1 MSEATRTRRC
11 KLVKAIL
18 TNRKHVSFKNM
29 DKLLRA
35 FGYEPKQPGGGSS
48 HYVYRKEGVTPIVV
62 PFRRPFLKEIY
73 VKQVIK
79 QLRLEEFYEENC

>member
-1 MSEATRTRRC
+1 MSETKRRC

-18 TNRKHVSFKNM
+18 TNRKHVSFKDM

-35 FGYEPKQPGGGSS
+35 FGYEPNQSRGGS
-48 HYVYRKEGVTPIVV
+48 HYVYRKKGVMPIVV
-62 PFRRPFLKEIY
+62 PFKRPFLKEVY

-79 QLRLEEFYEENC
+79 QLSLEEFYEENC

>member
-35 FGYEPKQPGGGSS
+35 FGYEPKNREE
-48 HYVYRKEGVTPIVV
+48 VATMFTEKKE
-62 PFRRPFLKEIY
+62 
-73 VKQVIK
+73 
-79 QLRLEEFYEENC
+79 